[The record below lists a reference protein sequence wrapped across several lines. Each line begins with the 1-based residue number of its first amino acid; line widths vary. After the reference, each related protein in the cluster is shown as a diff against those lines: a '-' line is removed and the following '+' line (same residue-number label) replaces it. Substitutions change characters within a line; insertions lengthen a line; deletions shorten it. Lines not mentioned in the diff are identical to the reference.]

1 MATVSIRKHSK
12 FAAGGDFTLWCK
24 RFELYCR
31 QAKIPE
37 EVLGQELF
45 LEDELFRVVDH
56 LCLTAAADY
65 AEIKK
70 SLEKRYAP
78 EGNELLWQSQFQ
90 GHFQKDTP
98 KIQLELMKETP
109 TTVGETLE
117 SAQKQLSLEVAQKQL

>member
-1 MATVSIRKHSK
+1 MATVTIRPPSK

-31 QAKIPE
+31 RAKIPE
-37 EVLGQELF
+37 EVFGQELMCL
-45 LEDELFRVVDH
+45 LEDEPFRVVDR
-56 LCLTAAADY
+56 LGLTAAADY

-90 GHFQKDTP
+90 VRFHFP
-98 KIQLELMKETP
+98 KRYRT
-109 TTVGETLE
+109 
-117 SAQKQLSLEVAQKQL
+117 SASGDNVVHCRYSVHYYVARVTAVTMH